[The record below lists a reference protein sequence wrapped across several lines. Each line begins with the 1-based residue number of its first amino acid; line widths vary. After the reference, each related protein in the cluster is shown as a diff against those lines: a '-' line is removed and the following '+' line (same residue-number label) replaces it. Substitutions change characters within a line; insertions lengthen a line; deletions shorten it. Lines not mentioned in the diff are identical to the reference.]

1 MEEKIINKDFEKF
14 LEAARNLLELTEQI
28 KNCDNPSLKELYI
41 SLADALETEIVEAFE
56 SYKTHLEESGC
67 TVGEYLI
74 KLKPFIGVLKA
85 YEEAKKG
92 NDSEISFI
100 GLSQE
105 LQNEINE
112 GLKNTSDS
120 GLSYYEDGAV
130 IKGLVKRHSDNA
142 TGETNINVLRGKN
155 NDIIIKNGSLSVFDY
170 EVFCAVMKSFRE
182 GRVTKNGQIYAKITD
197 INKIISGTNKD
208 AMKESR
214 KNDIIESFEN
224 MGFRLVYKTNEE
236 LAEILGIKVEEL
248 GNEFQDIHVEYMDE
262 QFLKYKIVGG
272 TQYGKPVEIVIVE
285 TAEIISKMLK
295 EFPHYEIV
303 EDEVKCIQ
311 YINEDGELKTR
322 RLDKKFI
329 ELRTSLIRFIS
340 SYKRARTSNKIYPP
354 NKTYKAIFE
363 ECKVDA
369 THGTTRKR
377 TINNIHVILDHF
389 KRVGF
394 ITDWHEYTN
403 TGHKK
408 PDGIEIVVAK
418 ELLQI
423 GE

>member
-1 MEEKIINKDFEKF
+1 MEEKIKNERVEKF
-14 LEAARNLLELTEQI
+14 TRAAQTLLELMQQI
-28 KNCDNPSLKELYI
+28 DGCTNEKLRGFYI
-41 SLADALETEIVEAFE
+41 DLADGLEAEIMDAFE
-56 SYKTHLEESGC
+56 AYKENLIQEGL
-67 TVGEYLI
+67 TVGEYI
-74 KLKPFIGVLKA
+74 VKLKPFIDILRAYQELK
-85 YEEAKKG
+85 EG
-92 NDSEISFI
+92 NDSDISFV

-105 LQNEINE
+105 LQTEINE
-112 GLKNTSDS
+112 GLKNTSNS

-130 IKGLVKRHSDNA
+130 IKGLVKRHTDNA

-155 NDIIIKNGSLSVFDY
+155 NDLTIKGGSLSVFDY

-197 INKIISGTNKD
+197 INKIISGSNKD
-208 AMKESR
+208 AMKQSR

-248 GNEFQDIHVEYMDE
+248 GSEFQDIQVEYMDE

-285 TAEIISKMLK
+285 TAEVISKMLK

-311 YINEDGELKTR
+311 YVNDDGELKTR

-329 ELRTSLIRFIS
+329 ELRTTLIRFIS
-340 SYKRARTSNKIYPP
+340 SYKRARTNNKIYPP

-363 ECKVDA
+363 ECKIDA

-377 TINNIHVILDHF
+377 TINNIHIILDHF

-394 ITDWHEYTN
+394 ITDWNEYTN

-408 PDGIEIVVAK
+408 PDGIEIVIAK

>member
-1 MEEKIINKDFEKF
+1 MEGTIETNRVEKF
-14 LEAARNLLELTEQI
+14 TSAAQTLLELMQQI
-28 KNCDNPSLKELYI
+28 DTCNNAKLKQFYIEIADSLEAEIAESFVIYKEKI
-41 SLADALETEIVEAFE
+41 EKQGVTI
-56 SYKTHLEESGC
+56 
-67 TVGEYLI
+67 GEYVT
-74 KLKPFIGVLKA
+74 KLKPFMDILRAYQELK
-85 YEEAKKG
+85 EG
-92 NDSEISFI
+92 NNADISFD

-112 GLKNTSDS
+112 GLKNTSNS

-130 IKGLVKRHSDNA
+130 IKGLVKRHSDNT
-142 TGETNINVLRGKN
+142 TGETNINVLRGRN
-155 NDIIIKNGSLSVFDY
+155 NDITIKSGGLSVFDY

-236 LAEILGIKVEEL
+236 LAEILGIKVDEL
-248 GNEFQDIHVEYMDE
+248 GSEFQDIQVEYMDE

-285 TAEIISKMLK
+285 TAEVISKMLK

-311 YINEDGELKTR
+311 YVNEDGELKTR

-340 SYKRARTSNKIYPP
+340 SYKRARTNNKIYPP
-354 NKTYKAIFE
+354 NKTYAAIFE
-363 ECKVDA
+363 ECKIDA

-377 TINNIHVILDHF
+377 TINNIHIILDHF

-394 ITDWHEYTN
+394 ITDWNEYTN

-408 PDGIEIVVAK
+408 PDGIEIVIAK